1 MKLNTEPIKN
11 WFGFSR
17 RERRATFILLILIV
31 MMIVVRYALPESRIS
46 VRDVTGA
53 FISTEELAGFYQS
66 ENKPDPESL
75 PYNRKDGYQV
85 KYNQKRSSDFRTVNA
100 SGKPL
105 RRDNSFQ
112 HSSVKQK
119 PLMDINLSDS
129 ATLIRLP
136 GIGPVLSARI
146 IKYRRLLGGFARV
159 EQLKEVYGLPLETY
173 EVIKGRVFTD
183 STFIKRININ
193 TCEWRDLARIPYFE
207 KYEVTAILKYRELTG
222 RINRIVYLTE
232 NKLITAEKARKV
244 GPYLKYDE

>member
-17 RERRATFILLILIV
+17 RERRATFILLIIIV

-46 VRDVTGA
+46 VRDVTGD
-53 FISTEELAGFYQS
+53 FISPEELAGFYQT
-66 ENKPDPESL
+66 ENKQAPESL
-75 PYNRKDGYQV
+75 PYSRKDGYQV
-85 KYNQKRSSDFRTVNA
+85 KYNQKKSSDYKTVNA

-112 HSSVKQK
+112 HSSGQQK
-119 PLMDINLSDS
+119 TLIDINLSDS

-159 EQLKEVYGLPLETY
+159 EQLKEVYGLPPETY
-173 EVIKGRVFTD
+173 EVIKERVFTD

-193 TCEWRDLARIPYFE
+193 NCEWKDLARIPYFE
-207 KYEVTAILKYRELTG
+207 KYEVTAILKYRKLTG
-222 RINRIVYLTE
+222 KINNIVDLTD
-232 NKLITAEKARKV
+232 NKLITSEKASKIR
-244 GPYLKYDE
+244 PYLKFDE